1 MIIGDTFL
9 MWVQFNRI
17 VHIRGRLGGGKTL
30 LAVAIADWLLRKGIV
45 DQVWTNFPCV
55 LTRPVKDLRNT
66 CIILDE
72 AWQWL
77 DWKVSHKNM
86 SHSYAAFLRKIN
98 AFLLLPS
105 VRSLVGEVSDLK
117 VYRWLDLTHIGIP
130 VWIYRARWVL
140 DKDDV
145 ETTYF
150 FLVNPGKYFGMYDT
164 RFIPF
169 DDGQIP
175 KLLQDTVKAVGYGA
189 IPAFR

>member
-1 MIIGDTFL
+1 MLIGDTFKA
-9 MWVQFNRI
+9 WVQFNRI

-30 LAVAIADWLLRKGIV
+30 LAVAIADWMLREGIV
-45 DQVWTNFPCV
+45 DQVWTNFPCQ
-55 LTRPVKDLRNT
+55 LTRPVRTLHNT

-77 DWKVSHKNM
+77 DWRVTHKNE

-117 VYRWLDLTHIGIP
+117 VYRFLDLTHIGVP
-130 VWIYRARWVL
+130 MWIYRARWVL

-145 ETTYF
+145 ETTYA
-150 FLVNPGKYFGMYDT
+150 FLWNPSKYFGLYDT
-164 RFIPF
+164 SFIPS
-169 DDGQIP
+169 DDGNIP
-175 KLLQDTVKAVGYGA
+175 RLLKETIDAQRKGK
-189 IPAFR
+189 I

>member
-1 MIIGDTFL
+1 MPMLIGDTFKA
-9 MWVQFNRI
+9 WIQFNRI

-30 LAVAIADWLLRKGIV
+30 LAVAIADWMLREGIV
-45 DQVWTNFPCV
+45 DQVWANFPCQLV
-55 LTRPVKDLRNT
+55 RPVRTLHNT

-77 DWKVSHKNM
+77 DWRVTHKNE

-117 VYRWLDLTHIGIP
+117 VYRFLDLTHIGIP
-130 VWIYRARWVL
+130 VWVYRARWVL

-145 ETTYF
+145 ETTF
-150 FLVNPGKYFGMYDT
+150 AFLVNPHKYFDLYDT
-164 RFIPF
+164 SFIPS
-169 DDGQIP
+169 DDGNIP
-175 KLLQDTVKAVGYGA
+175 RLLKETIDAQRKGK
-189 IPAFR
+189 I